1 VIVLL
6 GINDIGHPGSSA
18 PATEEVSAEDIE
30 AGLSQLVARAHEH
43 GIKVFGA
50 TLTPFENTT
59 LVGFFS
65 PEKEV
70 KRQAVN
76 RWIRTAGA
84 FDAVIDFDAAIRD
97 PSHPARILP
106 AFDGGDHL
114 HPSDAGQRAMGEAI
128 PLRLFGD
135 DDR

>member
-1 VIVLL
+1 
-6 GINDIGHPGSSA
+6 
-18 PATEEVSAEDIE
+18 VSAEDI
-30 AGLSQLVARAHEH
+30 AGGLVQFVERAHEH
-43 GIKVFGA
+43 GIRVFGA

-65 PEKEV
+65 PDKEV

-76 RWIRTAGA
+76 HWIRTAGK

-114 HPSDAGQRAMGEAI
+114 HPSDAGQQAMGRAI
-128 PLRLFGD
+128 PLALFD

>member
-1 VIVLL
+1 VT
-6 GINDIGHPGSSA
+6 A
-18 PATEEVSAEDIE
+18 EEIE
-30 AGLSQLVARAHEH
+30 AGLVQFVERGHER

-65 PEKEV
+65 PDKEV

-76 RWIRTAGA
+76 RWIRTAGK
-84 FDAVIDFDAAIRD
+84 FDGVIDFDAAIRD
-97 PSHPARILP
+97 PGHPARILP

-128 PLRLFGD
+128 PLRLFEAG
-135 DDR
+135 R